1 MAVSI
6 IDVGLRSPSTL
17 YRALTIGDRRTG
29 SAEFLCR
36 LYAGAEIVRTPSDL
50 HGIPMAATPICLRIM
65 RDLVDI
71 VLPAAAHAAAESLG
85 LKVSR
90 SVTSGVRVRRIP
102 REEAEIAVEC
112 LRDWG
117 FLARI
122 TDPSPEGQDPSSPIL
137 RRVA

>member
-1 MAVSI
+1 
-6 IDVGLRSPSTL
+6 
-17 YRALTIGDRRTG
+17 
-29 SAEFLCR
+29 
-36 LYAGAEIVRTPSDL
+36 
-50 HGIPMAATPICLRIM
+50 M

-71 VLPAAAHAAAESLG
+71 VLPAAAYAAAESLG

-90 SVTSGVRVRRIP
+90 SVTSGVRVRRIA

-122 TDPSPEGQDPSSPIL
+122 TDPSPEGRDPSSPVL
-137 RRVA
+137 KRAA

>member
-6 IDVGLRSPSTL
+6 IDVDRSPSAL
-17 YRALTIGDRRTG
+17 YRALTRRDRRTG
-29 SAEFLCR
+29 VTEFLCC
-36 LYAGAEIVRTPSDL
+36 LYADNEIVQALSDL

-71 VLPAAAHAAAESLG
+71 VLPAAAHSAAESLG

-90 SVTSGVRVRRIP
+90 SVTSGVRVRRIS

-122 TDPSPEGQDPSSPIL
+122 TDPSPEGQDPSSPVL
-137 RRVA
+137 KRVA